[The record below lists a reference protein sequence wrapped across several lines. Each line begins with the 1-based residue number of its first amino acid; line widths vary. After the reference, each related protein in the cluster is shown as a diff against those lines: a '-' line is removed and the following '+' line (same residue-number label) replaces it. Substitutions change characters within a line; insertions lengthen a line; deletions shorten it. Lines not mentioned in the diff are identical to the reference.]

1 VRSHIFAAAI
11 VFAAVCAA
19 AAPASAQQVTKE
31 TLDGVTNF
39 NRLETTVAC
48 AGAIKAT
55 AVPELKKMGFASIIN
70 LRQASEQGADLE
82 GEAAAAK
89 AADIHYY
96 NIPFNGQMPDPA
108 VADKFLD
115 AITTQ
120 GNEPAFI
127 HCAGGGRAAT
137 MWFIKR
143 MVVDHWDVDRAS
155 KEATALGMTSAAL
168 KQFGIDYAQTH
179 KR

>member
-1 VRSHIFAAAI
+1 MSLRTFA
-11 VFAAVCAA
+11 VFTVFTVLSVA
-19 AAPASAQQVTKE
+19 AAPARAQQVTKE

-39 NRLETTVAC
+39 RRLETTVAC
-48 AGAIKAT
+48 SGAIKAT
-55 AVPELKKMGFASIIN
+55 AVPELKKMGFAAIIN
-70 LRQASEQGADLE
+70 LRQATEQGADLE

-96 NIPFNGQMPDPA
+96 SIPFNGQMPDPA

-115 AITTQ
+115 AITIK

-155 KEATALGMTSAAL
+155 EEATALGMNSAAL
-168 KQFGIDYAQTH
+168 KQFGITYAQTH